1 MAVYTLQQLQA
12 IISPI
17 AKRHGVKRVS
27 VFGSYGR
34 GQATASSDVDLSIEK
49 GKIQTMLQYFAFV
62 NDVQDALK
70 CHVDVITPD
79 IRDKSF
85 LETIRKDEVKI
96 FEQ

>member
-1 MAVYTLQQLQA
+1 MVIYTLQQLQA

-34 GQATASSDVDLSIEK
+34 GQATTSSDVDLSIEK

-79 IRDKSF
+79 IRDKCF